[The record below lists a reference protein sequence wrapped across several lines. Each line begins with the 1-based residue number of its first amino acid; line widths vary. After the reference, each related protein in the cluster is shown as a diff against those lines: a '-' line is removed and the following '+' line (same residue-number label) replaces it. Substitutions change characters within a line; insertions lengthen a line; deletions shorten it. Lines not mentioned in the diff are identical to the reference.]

1 MPGYHLKFSITKMG
15 HIYLTLAS
23 LKLSSFSDTAV
34 VFQYQKHTFWHHPL
48 IQLMMMFYKFL
59 KNILNLLFIPILSD
73 IILFRFSL
81 LLDYYNSYTCPVSL
95 PPEFISQ
102 NPIYYIVLLY
112 LISKNSITLSTS
124 IVLLEEAIMSPYSML
139 YQDWSSLVFFLGKGL
154 FT

>member
-1 MPGYHLKFSITKMG
+1 
-15 HIYLTLAS
+15 
-23 LKLSSFSDTAV
+23 
-34 VFQYQKHTFWHHPL
+34 
-48 IQLMMMFYKFL
+48 MFYKFL